1 MITTP
6 IKLMLAVL
14 VLTLSGLS
22 LQAWGRD
29 VSITVPLRS
38 KLSPVQRLNREG
50 VEAVKQHKYAK
61 AEALFY
67 KAYLY
72 DPADPFTLNNLGYI
86 SEYQGQLE
94 QAHKFYQ
101 LATEQSSNATI
112 DLSSAKSLEKQPM
125 RAAVEGLQDLPMR
138 VNRMNVEAMRLLSQD
153 RAFESVALLEEAVAL
168 EPRDPFTLNNL
179 GVAEEAIGDYAN
191 AMKNYNLASTSDSS
205 EPVIVTQDHAW
216 TGKPVSAMAAASA
229 KRLQRRMRDTNSQ
242 DAQAAMLNL
251 HGVFAANQNNWQAA
265 EQDFLRAY
273 SMDPENAFSVNNRGY
288 VAEHQGD
295 LESAEFFYQKARR
308 AGDANDRVG
317 LATEHSAEG
326 HSLLTVANDSNRK
339 VDGALESY
347 SRERHLETA
356 PVELTPR
363 GDGAIP
369 TNSAPATQT
378 PSAPVSQPTPSPS
391 PQVPPQ

>member
-1 MITTP
+1 
-6 IKLMLAVL
+6 
-14 VLTLSGLS
+14 
-22 LQAWGRD
+22 
-29 VSITVPLRS
+29 
-38 KLSPVQRLNREG
+38 
-50 VEAVKQHKYAK
+50 
-61 AEALFY
+61 
-67 KAYLY
+67 
-72 DPADPFTLNNLGYI
+72 
-86 SEYQGQLE
+86 
-94 QAHKFYQ
+94 
-101 LATEQSSNATI
+101 
-112 DLSSAKSLEKQPM
+112 
-125 RAAVEGLQDLPMR
+125 
-138 VNRMNVEAMRLLSQD
+138 
-153 RAFESVALLEEAVAL
+153 
-168 EPRDPFTLNNL
+168 
-179 GVAEEAIGDYAN
+179 
-191 AMKNYNLASTSDSS
+191 
-205 EPVIVTQDHAW
+205 
-216 TGKPVSAMAAASA
+216 MAAASA

-378 PSAPVSQPTPSPS
+378 PPAPVSQPSPSPS
-391 PQVPPQ
+391 PQAPPQ